1 VDVEVGERG
10 AGRAGTGVERG
21 WSQDEGAE
29 SRPGFGQI
37 VIVFVSS
44 RGRMGRG
51 WGSLISWSRPGGG
64 ETGSCIY
71 AMAASGR
78 MQYEETNKQKAGP
91 VGSIRPGIRPRL
103 LTASKR
109 SLY

>member
-1 VDVEVGERG
+1 VDVEVGER

-29 SRPGFGQI
+29 SRTGFGPI
-37 VIVFVSS
+37 GFVFVFCFRHI

-64 ETGSCIY
+64 EIGLCIY
-71 AMAASGR
+71 AMAA
-78 MQYEETNKQKAGP
+78 K
-91 VGSIRPGIRPRL
+91 RPYAI
-103 LTASKR
+103 
-109 SLY
+109 

>member
-1 VDVEVGERG
+1 VGVEVGERG

-29 SRPGFGQI
+29 SRPGFI
-37 VIVFVSS
+37 IVFVFAFVFS
-44 RGRMGRG
+44 RGRMGSG

-71 AMAASGR
+71 AMAA
-78 MQYEETNKQKAGP
+78 K
-91 VGSIRPGIRPRL
+91 RPYAI
-103 LTASKR
+103 
-109 SLY
+109 